1 MCKPKLVNKVSAK
14 SCVAKVSTFN
24 VRGFND
30 PIKQL
35 NLVNDMDIHGIPLC
49 AIQETKMSDTNV
61 IPLKSDKGNNYSLY
75 TSHCDNKYH
84 GVGFVV
90 SDSLNVKFNPVNNRL
105 CYLILQS
112 DNETTYIIN
121 AYAPTLPKSEKNP
134 VIRENFYDELQSV
147 LELCKKKDIIFICGD
162 FNAKTGSEFE
172 NYSDIMGK
180 FGRGKANSNGECLLE
195 FCKRNEFILANTT
208 FQHKMSHITTW
219 TANFNYPNTNI
230 PVRNQ
235 IDYILI
241 NKPHRYII
249 NNCRSYINI
258 FTSSDHKPVIAD
270 LSKKWIR
277 KPGNTEKGEKP
288 IDVEKLRYPEKTN
301 AYQNLVKDKLSNI
314 HNVSEPEEIWN
325 NIVSACKT
333 SAKEVAGEKS
343 RENQVKSKRDLNIQR
358 LSEKQK
364 KIGRDR
370 EAAKD
375 ADVRKRLQQER
386 NKIMREIKDE
396 VRLREE
402 EKILQDIEEIEKVKD
417 DSNRMYKAVRK
428 SVRKKKQKLVIKT
441 KDGLTCDVEEAT
453 NEITKFFKDMF
464 NKDHSIDDL
473 AEPTPMNP
481 PFAVSEVK
489 KAIKSLKFNKSPGID
504 NLTSEELKMGPE
516 ELFES
521 IASLL
526 NTIASTGKYPQVLNH
541 GILIPLQKP
550 GKAKGPVG
558 NLRPVILSTLLRKVI
573 AICMLNR
580 ITSKLYGES
589 NIPVT
594 QAAYRPG
601 RSTTEHV
608 LSLKLL
614 IEKAISADSYEIII
628 LLKDLSKA
636 FDNVNRSKLIQILKN
651 ILNPDELHI
660 ITILLKDTSLQIRYD
675 GKLGETFKSDVGVP
689 QGDGLSPILFTL
701 YLAKALGP
709 TSNYLS
715 ATLSDH
721 SYSTST
727 HKITESI
734 NTSKLQ
740 SSKPV
745 GDHTYSY
752 ISPSENT
759 TDHQSLYQKPDPDKP
774 PLPLHLTDHDYSSP
788 PPSFNLQQ
796 QYADDTCWASTD
808 DSKINH
814 IMNTVSTKFESFNLS
829 CNPLKDEL
837 YHVKRNGPE
846 DWKEC
851 KYLGSFFDT
860 FTDIKAR
867 KSKAMTAFNQYI
879 KILTNTKLSLYIR
892 NRLFNAYVRS
902 IFLYNSELWST
913 NKKVYSIIDVFQR
926 RLYRKILQIKYPVVI
941 SNSDLYSCFKEK
953 PWSELI
959 RERRLRWIG
968 HLHRL
973 PIDSPVRIA
982 LSEST
987 SHYKRVRGGQATTY
1001 IRSVNSDLK
1010 DLQLPPVNSLEL
1022 SETVSDRNSFRRL
1035 IHSKL
1040 RSGEQRRDPA

>member
-1 MCKPKLVNKVSAK
+1 MCQLSKFHLVNKVSAK

-30 PIKQL
+30 PNKQL
-35 NLVNDMDIHGIPLC
+35 NLVNDMDIDGIPLC

-61 IPLKSDKGNNYSLY
+61 IPLKSDKGNIYNLY

-90 SDSLNVKFNPVNNRL
+90 SDRLNVKFNPVNNRL
-105 CYLILQS
+105 CYLILKS
-112 DNETTYIIN
+112 DEETTYVIN
-121 AYAPTLPKSEKNP
+121 AYAPTLPNSEKNP
-134 VIRENFYDELQSV
+134 LVRDNFYDELQSV
-147 LELCKKKDIIFICGD
+147 LELCKQKDMIFICGD

-172 NYSDIMGK
+172 NYPDVMGK
-180 FGRGKANSNGECLLE
+180 FGRGKANSNGEYLLE
-195 FCKRNEFILANTT
+195 FCKRNEFIITNTT

-219 TANFNYPNTNI
+219 TANFNYHNTNK

-241 NKPHRYII
+241 NKQHRYIV
-249 NNCRSYINI
+249 NDCRSYNNTY
-258 FTSSDHKPVIAD
+258 TSSDHKPVIAN
-270 LSKKWIR
+270 LSMKWIK
-277 KPGNTEKGEKP
+277 KPGNLDKRDKPVEVERLRCTEKT
-288 IDVEKLRYPEKTN
+288 D
-301 AYQNLVKDKLSNI
+301 AYRNLVKERLSNTQ
-314 HNVSEPEEIWN
+314 HLSEPEEIWS
-325 NIVSACKT
+325 NIVNACRT

-343 RENQVKSKRDLNIQR
+343 REKEIQSERDLKITM

-364 KIGRDR
+364 KIGGEK
-370 EAAKD
+370 EASKD
-375 ADVRKRLQQER
+375 AGVRKQLQQHR

-402 EKILQDIEEIEKVKD
+402 EKILQDIEEIEEAKD
-417 DSNRMYKAVRK
+417 DSSRMYKAVRK
-428 SVRKKKQKLVIKT
+428 SVRKRKQKLVIKT

-453 NEITKFFKDMF
+453 KEITKFFKDMF
-464 NKDHSIDDL
+464 NKDHNINNI

-481 PFAVSEVK
+481 PFSVTEIK

-516 ELFES
+516 ELYES
-521 IASLL
+521 ITSLL
-526 NTIASTGKYPQVLNH
+526 NTIASTGKYPKVLNH

-550 GKAKGPVG
+550 GKPKGPVG
-558 NLRPVILSTLLRKVI
+558 NLRPVILSTLLRKVM

-608 LSLKLL
+608 MSLKLL
-614 IEKAISADSYEIII
+614 IEKAISADNYEIII

-636 FDNVNRSKLIQILKN
+636 FDNVDRSKLIQILKN
-651 ILNPDELHI
+651 ILSPDELHMV
-660 ITILLKDTSLQIRYD
+660 TIMLKDTSLQIRYD
-675 GKLGETFKSDVGVP
+675 GKLGETFKSDIGVP

-709 TSNYLS
+709 ASNYLS
-715 ATLSDH
+715 TTLSDH

-727 HKITESI
+727 HKISETIKTNKS
-734 NTSKLQ
+734 Q
-740 SSKPV
+740 SSKHSS
-745 GDHTYSY
+745 DHTYCYS
-752 ISPSENT
+752 SPSDIT
-759 TDHQSLYQKPDPDKP
+759 TEHQSLYQKPDPDKP
-774 PLPLHLTDHDYSSP
+774 ALPLHLTDHDYSSP

-814 IMNTVSTKFESFNLS
+814 IMNTVSTKFQNFNLS
-829 CNPLKDEL
+829 CNPTKDEL

-860 FTDIKAR
+860 YTDIKAR
-867 KSKAMTAFNQYI
+867 KIKAMTAFTQYI

-902 IFLYNSELWST
+902 IFFYNSELWST
-913 NKKVYSIIDVFQR
+913 NKKVCNIIDVFQR
-926 RLYRKILQIKYPVVI
+926 RLYRKILQIKYPEVI
-941 SNSDLYSCFKEK
+941 SNTELYARFKEK

-987 SHYKRVRGGQATTY
+987 APYKKVRGGQATTY

-1010 DLQLPPVNSLEL
+1010 DLELPPVNSLEL
-1022 SETVSDRNSFRRL
+1022 SEAVSDRNSYRRL

-1040 RSGEQRRDPA
+1040 RSGD